1 MNEIK
6 IPADVAREIA
16 KLIRNV
22 DDGKLE
28 DWASMLDPVNISDR
42 IYRIINFYIKS
53 NGDPNFAT
61 DEILNEFKY
70 LINSVRIIED
80 SFILKKDLIN
90 LIESGANV

>member
-1 MNEIK
+1 MNEIT

-28 DWASMLDPVNISDR
+28 NWASMLDPVNISDR
-42 IYRIINFYIKS
+42 VYRIINFYINS
-53 NGDPNFAT
+53 NGDPNLAT
-61 DEILNEFKY
+61 HEIINEIKY
-70 LINSVRIIED
+70 LINNVRIIED
-80 SFILKKDLIN
+80 AFILKKDLIN

>member
-1 MNEIK
+1 MNEIT

-28 DWASMLDPVNISDR
+28 NWASMLDPVNISDR
-42 IYRIINFYIKS
+42 VYRIINFYINS
-53 NGDPNFAT
+53 NGDPDLAT
-61 DEILNEFKY
+61 HEIINEIKY
-70 LINSVRIIED
+70 LINNVRIIED
-80 SFILKKDLIN
+80 AFILKKDLIN

>member
-1 MNEIK
+1 MNEIT

-28 DWASMLDPVNISDR
+28 NWASMLDPVNISDR
-42 IYRIINFYIKS
+42 VYRIINFYINS
-53 NGDPNFAT
+53 NGDPNLAT
-61 DEILNEFKY
+61 HEIINEVKY
-70 LINSVRIIED
+70 LINNVRIIED
-80 SFILKKDLIN
+80 AFILKKDLIN